1 MSFKLITSSYLIITM
16 KTGIFFAQNT
26 CQFTL
31 QYAFLLQNR
40 DYKRGKISSCV
51 SHAFTT
57 TSRTFLDRRLI
68 DGCLDIKL
76 KHNCVTLLIL
86 FFMPWNVLATNS
98 KLTVFLQ
105 YDHLRHFLIKPN
117 APLNCRWYDI
127 NNKSKIISSYDTISK
142 YWYSIIYY

>member
-76 KHNCVTLLIL
+76 KHNSVVLPIL
-86 FFMPWNVLATNS
+86 FFIPWSVLVLNY

-105 YDHLRHFLIKPN
+105 YDHLRHFPIKPN
-117 APLNCRWYDI
+117 AFLNCIWYDM
-127 NNKSKIISSYDTISK
+127 NTKSNII
-142 YWYSIIYY
+142 